1 MSRPMPTHAMLLAAG
16 LGTRMR
22 PLTDRL
28 PKALVPVQGRPL
40 IDWSLERLEAA
51 GVENLVVNLHHH
63 ADQLEAHL
71 AARWRGGLQFSRE
84 PRLLE
89 TGGGLKA
96 ALPLLGEAPFFAI
109 NADTIWLD
117 GQRPALERLAEAFEP
132 ERMDALLLC
141 APTVLSV
148 GYHGAGD
155 FRMDADGRLVRRP
168 EREVAPFVFASVQIL
183 DPAIFAGAPE
193 GAFSMNRLYDRAI
206 ERERLFGL
214 RHEAE
219 WFEVGTP
226 GAVAAAEFV
235 LRDLGFRAEAA

>member
-1 MSRPMPTHAMLLAAG
+1 MTLPTHAMLLAAG

-51 GVENLVVNLHHH
+51 GVERIVVNLHHH
-63 ADQLEAHL
+63 AEQLEAHVK
-71 AARWRGGLQFSRE
+71 ARWKRDLAFSRE

-89 TGGGLKA
+89 TGGGIRA

-117 GQRPALERLAEAFEP
+117 GQRPALQRLAETFDPA
-132 ERMDALLLC
+132 RMDALLLC
-141 APTVLSV
+141 APTVMAI
-148 GYHGAGD
+148 GYGGPGD
-155 FRMDADGRLVRRP
+155 FQMAADGRLRRRP

-183 DPAIFAGAPE
+183 TPGLFEGAPE
-193 GAFSMNRLYDRAI
+193 GPFSMNRLYDAAI
-206 ERERLFGL
+206 ERERLVGL

-226 GAVAAAEFV
+226 SAVEAAEYV
-235 LRDLGFRAEAA
+235 LRDLGFRDLAA

>member
-1 MSRPMPTHAMLLAAG
+1 MTLPTHAMLLAAG

-28 PKALVPVQGRPL
+28 PKALVPVQGKPL

-51 GVENLVVNLHHH
+51 GVENIVVNLHHH

-71 AARWRGGLQFSRE
+71 TARWKGGLAFSRE
-84 PRLLE
+84 PKLLE
-89 TGGGLKA
+89 TGGGIRQ

-109 NADTIWLD
+109 NADTIWLE
-117 GQRPALERLAEAFEP
+117 GQRPALQRMAEVFDP
-132 ERMDALLLC
+132 QQMDALLLC
-141 APTVLSV
+141 APTVLAV
-148 GYHGAGD
+148 GYGGAGD
-155 FRMDADGRLVRRP
+155 FRMTADARLVRRP
-168 EREVAPFVFASVQIL
+168 EREVAPFVFASVQL
-183 DPAIFAGAPE
+183 LTPALFAGAPE
-193 GAFSMNRLYDRAI
+193 GAFSMNRLFDAAI

-226 GAVAAAEFV
+226 GAVEAAEFL
-235 LRDLGFRAEAA
+235 LRDLGFPARAA